1 LICIKAP
8 AGAGCTLISENLTPI
23 QAPAEA
29 REDPMLAPSNARKS
43 WSVMQAVANWWSNRT
58 TRNSAIAELTCA
70 GADQVERIAK
80 DVGMSGAE
88 LGTLVSRGPEA
99 ANELLRRMAELDL
112 DRAEVSRCE
121 PRTFQDLQ
129 RVCTMCESKRRC
141 RRDLERDPAAPG
153 WQDYCPNAATLKA
166 LDAMPWLTRREW

>member
-1 LICIKAP
+1 MSA
-8 AGAGCTLISENLTPI
+8 ASGA
-23 QAPAEA
+23 
-29 REDPMLAPSNARKS
+29 RRS
-43 WSVMQAVANWWSNRT
+43 WSVLEAISKWWSDRASA
-58 TRNSAIAELTCA
+58 NSALAELTCA

-80 DVGMSGAE
+80 DVGMSASE

-99 ANELLRRMAELDL
+99 ANELLRRMAQLDL
-112 DRAEVSRCE
+112 DRTEVSRSE
-121 PRTFQDLQ
+121 PRTFQDLL

-141 RRDLERDPAAPG
+141 RRDLDTDPTAPG